1 MANLKENNINNLQ
14 LRVNKDEYWDFFIDR
29 DSYLSLIHI

>member
-14 LRVNKDEYWDFFIDR
+14 LRVNKDEYWDFCIDR
-29 DSYLSLIHI
+29 DSYGY